1 MTETRFKSDA
11 SEAVHSA
18 ASGLHRAG
26 LTGKNGMDASA
37 APIMVRHHLSRE
49 SGNGTD
55 HHWR

>member
-26 LTGKNGMDASA
+26 LTGKNGMD
-37 APIMVRHHLSRE
+37 
-49 SGNGTD
+49 
-55 HHWR
+55 